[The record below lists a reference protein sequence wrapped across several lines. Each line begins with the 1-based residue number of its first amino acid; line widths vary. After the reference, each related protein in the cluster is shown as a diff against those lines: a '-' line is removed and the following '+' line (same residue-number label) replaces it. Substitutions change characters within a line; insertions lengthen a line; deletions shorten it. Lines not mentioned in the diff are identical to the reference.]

1 MPIFTSREKNCVQT
15 VKNMSSISIQNISI
29 KFRIYHDRSPSLKD
43 QFANMFKRS
52 RQASYSDFWAIKDVS
67 IEIKAGDR
75 IGILGHNGAGKSTLL
90 KTLCRVYE
98 PSAGSIFVTGRIAP
112 LLEIGAGFH
121 PEFTGRE
128 NIYLNGSILGYSKQQ
143 LKKIEP
149 EVIAF
154 AELEQFIDT
163 PVKYYSTG
171 MYMRLAFSLATA
183 VHPDILV
190 LDEIFAGGDASFLLK
205 AKARMSDMIDNANI
219 VIMVSHDHQL
229 ITSLCN
235 RVIWLDH
242 GKLIAD
248 GEPNEIVERYLVGR
262 KNTTLLAELN

>member
-1 MPIFTSREKNCVQT
+1 
-15 VKNMSSISIQNISI
+15 MSSIHVKNLSI
-29 KFRIYHDRSPSLKD
+29 KFRIYHDRSPSLKEY
-43 QFANMFKRS
+43 FANFFKRNGQS
-52 RQASYSDFWAIKDVS
+52 SHSDFWAVKDVS
-67 IEIKAGDR
+67 FEIKAGDR
-75 IGILGHNGAGKSTLL
+75 VGIIGHNGAGKSTLL
-90 KTLCRVYE
+90 KALCRVYE
-98 PSAGSIFVTGRIAP
+98 SSDGEISVSGRIAP

-154 AELEQFIDT
+154 AELEEFIDT

-183 VHPDILV
+183 MHPDILV
-190 LDEIFAGGDASFLLK
+190 LDEIFAGGDAAFVTK
-205 AKARMSDMIDNANI
+205 AKARMHALIDKANI
-219 VIMVSHDHQL
+219 MVMVSHDHL
-229 ITSLCN
+229 LVKSLCN
-235 RVIWLDH
+235 RVLWLDH

-248 GEPNEIVERYLVGR
+248 GSPNEVVERYLENR
-262 KNTTLLAELN
+262 K